1 MATAILVEY
10 LRRPS
15 LDLRIAPPGDTEYTL
30 SSRPFTKRRSLSVIL
45 DNKTLP
51 WWAKWML
58 RTPALQCRAAIS
70 FHYFDDHNDIFG
82 RAMEGRWSGSPE
94 PVPIALAQNAEGQL
108 LALIPEWRGV
118 DVLPGDREHLDIFVR
133 GDDDE
138 ECYGWNNDS
147 YFCTP
152 PWRNPQW
159 KLSRGRYLVKVN
171 ITSSGQKFTKWF
183 RLENSGDRTSCRL
196 EPY

>member
-1 MATAILVEY
+1 MWTFAGVFFGAVVSMATAILVEY

-15 LDLRIAPPGDTEYTL
+15 LDLRIAPPADTVHTP

-45 DNKTLP
+45 DNNTLP

-58 RTPALQCRAAIS
+58 RAPALQCRAAIS
-70 FHYFDDHNDIFG
+70 FHYFDDQNDIFG

-94 PVPIALAQNAEGQL
+94 PVPIALAQNPEGQL

-118 DVLPGDREHLDIFVR
+118 DVLPGDRGHLDIVVR

-138 ECYGWNNDS
+138 ECY
-147 YFCTP
+147 
-152 PWRNPQW
+152 
-159 KLSRGRYLVKVN
+159 
-171 ITSSGQKFTKWF
+171 
-183 RLENSGDRTSCRL
+183 
-196 EPY
+196 